1 MEVEAS
7 LNNLRIG
14 PRKVRLVADLV
25 RGLDAVDAISQLK
38 YLKKKPALHIIKLIE
53 SAISNA
59 ENNHKLQKEKL
70 FIKYITVDEDVT
82 YKRWMPRA
90 FGRAGAIR
98 KRGSKVNVVLA
109 ERNEKVDDE
118 KES

>member
-1 MEVEAS
+1 MEIKAS

-14 PRKVRLVADLV
+14 PRKVRLIVDLI
-25 RGLDAVDAISQLK
+25 RGLDASDAISQLE
-38 YLKKKPALHIIKLIE
+38 YLNKKSSQHIIKLIK

-59 ENNHKLQKEKL
+59 ENNYKLQKDKL
-70 FIKYITVDEDVT
+70 FIKNITVDADKT

-109 ERNEKVDDE
+109 ER
-118 KES
+118 S